1 MLALI
6 YFIVLAVIAVG
17 SAVCVLLSRH
27 PLYGAL
33 SLVASMVSLAGI
45 YGLLGSP
52 FLGVVQI
59 MVYAGAI
66 MMLLTFVIMV
76 LNGAR
81 DSHTPMFDK
90 VSLFVIPSV
99 IVLAGLVGFAL
110 VRAPIAFDAATVR
123 GSVAITSKT
132 LFDVAQSGPGY
143 FVLFEVLGVLLLSA
157 MGAAVLLA
165 KKRLGSVDSEKTED
179 KH

>member
-6 YFIVLAVIAVG
+6 YFIILAVLAVG
-17 SAVCVLLSRH
+17 SALCVLLSRH

-33 SLVASMVSLAGI
+33 SLVLSMLSLAGI

-52 FLGVVQI
+52 FIGVVQV

-81 DSHTPMFDK
+81 DSKTPMFDG
-90 VSLFVIPSV
+90 VSLFVIPGV
-99 IVLAGLVGFAL
+99 IVLAALVGFVL
-110 VRAPIAFDAATVR
+110 VRTPMAIDETTLR
-123 GSVAITSKT
+123 GSVALTSRT
-132 LFDVAQSGPGY
+132 LFDVAQTGPGY
-143 FVLFEVLGVLLLSA
+143 FVLFEILGLLLLSSMA
-157 MGAAVLLA
+157 AAVLLA
-165 KKRLGSVDSEKTED
+165 KKRLGSVDSDDKEEK
-179 KH
+179 